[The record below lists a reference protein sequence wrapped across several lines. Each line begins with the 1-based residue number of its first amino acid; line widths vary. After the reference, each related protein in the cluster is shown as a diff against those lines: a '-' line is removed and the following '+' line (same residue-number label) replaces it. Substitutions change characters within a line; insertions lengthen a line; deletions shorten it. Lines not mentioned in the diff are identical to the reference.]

1 MVGTARMRGWC
12 AAFLFVASLLFA
24 VSLDASDAL
33 PLLGLVACSCL
44 AFAFFHVRGSPA
56 GARQSRGAR
65 RSQRELQLMNA
76 VRKRIGELE
85 ELSYPKESRSGPIS
99 GVGIILHTGLGRT
112 I

>member
-1 MVGTARMRGWC
+1 MMGTARMRGWC

-56 GARQSRGAR
+56 GARQIKAEERAGA
-65 RSQRELQLMNA
+65 NA
-76 VRKRIGELE
+76 
-85 ELSYPKESRSGPIS
+85 SCS
-99 GVGIILHTGLGRT
+99 
-112 I
+112 